1 MNLTDYLLIVT
12 IVLSAIVGAAR
23 GFLREAVAVAA
34 WVIAL
39 FLAWHF
45 SDLIA
50 PHLGGLMSDSEVR
63 PWAARVI
70 IVLLVLLLGAG
81 VGAALAHFV
90 RLSIFS
96 GMDRLLGF
104 GFGVLR
110 GFVLLGVFVILG
122 QLLRLQEEQW
132 WRHSM
137 LIPYGES
144 IAHGQWPGAR
154 RVPAASHARAQRQRR
169 HRPRALPDGGLRRR
183 LRSAAV
189 LRQCAL
195 RHLPWAQ
202 RQSHQRDGARRDPD
216 PRGPAPPQHHL
227 RLGGAAERVRFRA
240 AAGRDRAHH
249 ARGRLCRPE
258 RPVPPLPRRLCRGRD
273 DHRPRH
279 TRLSGSERHPPAGA
293 R

>member
-1 MNLTDYLLIVT
+1 MNLTDYLVILAVIA
-12 IVLSAIVGAAR
+12 SAAVGAWR
-23 GFLREAVAVAA
+23 GLLREAVALAA

-50 PHLGGLMSDSEVR
+50 PHLGGLMSDSGVR

-81 VGAALAHFV
+81 VGAALRRFV

-104 GFGVLR
+104 AFGLLR
-110 GFVLLGVFVILG
+110 GLVLLGVFVMLG

-144 IAHGQWPGAR
+144 MAN
-154 RVPAASHARAQRQRR
+154 
-169 HRPRALPDGGLRRR
+169 GLRM
-183 LRSAAV
+183 LV
-189 LRQCAL
+189 
-195 RHLPWAQ
+195 
-202 RQSHQRDGARRDPD
+202 GE
-216 PRGPAPPQHHL
+216 
-227 RLGGAAERVRFRA
+227 ERVRRA
-240 AAGRDRAHH
+240 AGELRIR
-249 ARGRLCRPE
+249 
-258 RPVPPLPRRLCRGRD
+258 V
-273 DHRPRH
+273 
-279 TRLSGSERHPPAGA
+279 
-293 R
+293 

>member
-1 MNLTDYLLIVT
+1 MNLTDYLVIVT
-12 IVLSAIVGAAR
+12 IVLSVIVGAAR
-23 GFLREAVAVAA
+23 RFLRESFAVAA

-81 VGAALAHFV
+81 GVAALAHFV

-104 GFGVLR
+104 AFGVLR

-144 IAHGQWPGAR
+144 IAN
-154 RVPAASHARAQRQRR
+154 
-169 HRPRALPDGGLRRR
+169 GLRM
-183 LRSAAV
+183 LV
-189 LRQCAL
+189 
-195 RHLPWAQ
+195 
-202 RQSHQRDGARRDPD
+202 GE
-216 PRGPAPPQHHL
+216 
-227 RLGGAAERVRFRA
+227 ERVRRA
-240 AAGRDRAHH
+240 GDLR
-249 ARGRLCRPE
+249 
-258 RPVPPLPRRLCRGRD
+258 VQV
-273 DHRPRH
+273 
-279 TRLSGSERHPPAGA
+279 
-293 R
+293 

>member
-1 MNLTDYLLIVT
+1 MNLTDYLVILAVIA
-12 IVLSAIVGAAR
+12 SAVVGAWR
-23 GFLREAVAVAA
+23 GLLREAVALAA

-50 PHLGGLMSDSEVR
+50 PHLGGLMSDSGVR

-81 VGAALAHFV
+81 VGAVLRNFV

-104 GFGVLR
+104 AFGLLR
-110 GFVLLGVFVILG
+110 GLVLLGVFVILG

-144 IAHGQWPGAR
+144 MAN
-154 RVPAASHARAQRQRR
+154 
-169 HRPRALPDGGLRRR
+169 GLRM
-183 LRSAAV
+183 LV
-189 LRQCAL
+189 
-195 RHLPWAQ
+195 
-202 RQSHQRDGARRDPD
+202 GE
-216 PRGPAPPQHHL
+216 
-227 RLGGAAERVRFRA
+227 ERVRRA
-240 AAGRDRAHH
+240 AGELRIR
-249 ARGRLCRPE
+249 
-258 RPVPPLPRRLCRGRD
+258 V
-273 DHRPRH
+273 
-279 TRLSGSERHPPAGA
+279 
-293 R
+293 